1 MLPLD
6 AGNTRVVFD
15 YFLDRASAA
24 ARGGGADS
32 EEAFVKA
39 SLAASDVVQA
49 EDEALCL
56 GVQAGLGSRAYT
68 AGRYA
73 PALEGPMHE
82 FHRRLHAD
90 YARFLEG
97 QQQQ

>member
-15 YFLDRASAA
+15 YFL
-24 ARGGGADS
+24 
-32 EEAFVKA
+32 EPEANDERFVTE
-39 SLAASDVVQA
+39 SLAASDVVQM

-56 GVQAGLGSRAYT
+56 GVQAGLSSRAYT

-82 FHRRLHAD
+82 FHKKLHAD
-90 YARFLEG
+90 YARFLADP
-97 QQQQ
+97 QQQQQ